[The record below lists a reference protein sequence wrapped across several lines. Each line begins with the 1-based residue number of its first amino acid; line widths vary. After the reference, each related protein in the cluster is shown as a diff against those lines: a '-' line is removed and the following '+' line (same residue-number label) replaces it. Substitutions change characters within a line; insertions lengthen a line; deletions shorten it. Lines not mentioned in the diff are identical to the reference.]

1 MYGVRLIHWNKAEA
15 RQKAKIFERAGY
27 QVNCETIHGP
37 DDIRRLRRNPPDVLV
52 IDLSRLPSQGRDLAL
67 TFRQF
72 KTTRNVP
79 IVFVEGDPQKLV
91 QIKKLLPDAFY
102 SKWEMITDTVKTA
115 ISSPPKNPLVPDS
128 VFVGYSGKPLWKK
141 LGIKSDHKVS
151 MVNAPVDFRKTLG
164 ELPQGVVL
172 NKKVNNHS
180 NLIILFIQ
188 SQAELNKAVKKMAG
202 VISDKAGLWIAWPK
216 KSSGVTTDITQTEV
230 RSIGLAAGLV
240 DYKICAIDTTWSGLL
255 FTRRKRK

>member
-1 MYGVRLIHWNKAEA
+1 
-15 RQKAKIFERAGY
+15 
-27 QVNCETIHGP
+27 
-37 DDIRRLRRNPPDVLV
+37 
-52 IDLSRLPSQGRDLAL
+52 
-67 TFRQF
+67 
-72 KTTRNVP
+72 
-79 IVFVEGDPQKLV
+79 
-91 QIKKLLPDAFY
+91 
-102 SKWEMITDTVKTA
+102 
-115 ISSPPKNPLVPDS
+115 
-128 VFVGYSGKPLWKK
+128 
-141 LGIKSDHKVS
+141 